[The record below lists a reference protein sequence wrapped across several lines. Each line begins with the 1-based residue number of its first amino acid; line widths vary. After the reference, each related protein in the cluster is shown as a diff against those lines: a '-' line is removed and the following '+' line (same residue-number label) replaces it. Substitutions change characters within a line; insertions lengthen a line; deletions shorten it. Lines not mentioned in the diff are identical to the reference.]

1 MLIDGPS
8 QEERQKAATLVQQA
22 WSGGYRR
29 ACEVGGATFVAMAL
43 MEGGVEK
50 RLGGVLDS
58 YDHTHWRRCGI
69 RVRPTVRT
77 PGANLGERDEPF
89 SFACV
94 GTANCYGE
102 RNVEVCPGESKHAM
116 KHEAGIRDQR

>member
-58 YDHTHWRRCGI
+58 
-69 RVRPTVRT
+69 
-77 PGANLGERDEPF
+77 
-89 SFACV
+89 
-94 GTANCYGE
+94 
-102 RNVEVCPGESKHAM
+102 
-116 KHEAGIRDQR
+116 